1 MTWRA
6 YPLLFAAAI
15 ALAGCAVTRT
25 PDYQRP
31 AAALVADPAAKGKF
45 ASAGGPA
52 FSPEPPPANW
62 WQLYRDPVLD
72 KLVAQAL
79 AANTDL
85 RVASA
90 NIARS
95 VAHFDAVDDARQP
108 QTSLFAAPSYG
119 RRSAEEE
126 LRPGKPLDNHFTYGA
141 GASVSYQVD
150 MFGQVARA
158 IESAQAD
165 VAAARAAY
173 DTVRITVVAETTRAY
188 LEACNTGREIGAAER
203 SVALQ
208 RESGTLVQKLQQ
220 AGRGISFDVS
230 RADAQLD
237 QVRASLPPLQAQRQ
251 VALYRLAVLAGRPPA
266 DLPALEGACTRAPS
280 LAQAIPVGDGAE
292 LLRRRPDVR
301 RAEEELKSAHA
312 RIGVATADL
321 YPKITLGA
329 SLASVGLADHFL
341 NADTF
346 KFSLGP
352 LISWQF
358 PNRARVRAS
367 IRDAQAQSD
376 AAYARFDGAVLAALR
391 ETESALTVYARD
403 LDRRTLLQSAQ
414 RNAGKAAQDAEAL
427 FRAGR
432 HGYLPVLDANR
443 SLVAADQA
451 LAGIESKIAAD
462 QVQVFLALGGGWE
475 QADAAPALAASHP

>member
-1 MTWRA
+1 MKRGA
-6 YPLLFAAAI
+6 YPLLLGAAI
-15 ALAGCAVTRT
+15 ALAGCAITGT
-25 PDYQRP
+25 ADYQRP
-31 AAALVADPAAKGKF
+31 AAALIGHSAANGVF
-45 ASAGGPA
+45 ASAAAPA
-52 FSPEPPPANW
+52 FILDPPPANW
-62 WQLYRDPVLD
+62 WQLYHDPVLD
-72 KLVAQAL
+72 QMVAQAL
-79 AANTDL
+79 TANTDL

-95 VAHFDAVDDARQP
+95 LAHFDVIDDARQP
-108 QTSLFAAPSYG
+108 QTSLFAAPSFG

-126 LRPGKPLDNHFTYGA
+126 LRPGKPLDNHYTYGI

-150 MFGQVARA
+150 MFGQIARA
-158 IESAQAD
+158 VESAQAD

-173 DTVRITVVAETTRAY
+173 DAVRITVVAETTRAY
-188 LEACNTGREIGAAER
+188 LEMCNTGREIDIAER
-203 SVALQ
+203 SVVLQ
-208 RESGTLVQKLQQ
+208 KKSGALVQKLQH
-220 AGRGISFDVS
+220 AGRGISLDVTRS
-230 RADAQLD
+230 DAQLD
-237 QVRASLPPLQAQRQ
+237 QVRASLPPLEAQRQ
-251 VALYRLAVLAGRPPA
+251 LAMYRLAVLTGRPPA
-266 DLPALEGACTRAPS
+266 DMLALSGACTQAPS
-280 LAQAIPVGDGAE
+280 LVQAIPVGDGAQ

-321 YPKITLGA
+321 YPKVTLGA
-329 SLASVGLADHFL
+329 SFASVGLMGSFL

-358 PNRARVRAS
+358 PNRARARAS

-403 LDRRTLLQSAQ
+403 LDRRILLQSTQ
-414 RNAGKAAQDAEAL
+414 RNAGKAAHDADVL
-427 FRAGR
+427 FQAGR

-443 SLVAADQA
+443 TLLAADQA
-451 LAGIESKIAAD
+451 LAGVESKIASD

-475 QADAAPALAASHP
+475 EAKTAPALAASNQ